1 MMMLVEPWL
10 EWLEMMMISCHLA
23 GSCHY
28 CSLGHLPPPDNALAG
43 LLAGCLKMVIVTT
56 VVEVK
61 VTLSACS
68 FLLLPVA
75 PACWRRP
82 LILLLDS
89 DISSLLM
96 VMMAERAERYSNLS
110 LCSLCPESVVNN
122 SLCPNSVSLQPHWLS
137 LVLILPTLAYCSHM
151 LVLVVVG

>member
-1 MMMLVEPWL
+1 MLAELV
-10 EWLEMMMISCHLA
+10 LEMMMISCHLA

-28 CSLGHLPPPDNALAG
+28 CSFGHLPPPDNALAGLLAG

-96 VMMAERAERYSNLS
+96 VMMAEKPSNLS

-137 LVLILPTLAYCSHM
+137 LVSILPTLAYCSHT

>member
-1 MMMLVEPWL
+1 
-10 EWLEMMMISCHLA
+10 
-23 GSCHY
+23 
-28 CSLGHLPPPDNALAG
+28 
-43 LLAGCLKMVIVTT
+43 MVIVTT

-61 VTLSACS
+61 VNLSACS

-82 LILLLDS
+82 LILLLDP

-96 VMMAERAERYSNLS
+96 VMMAEKYSNLS

-137 LVLILPTLAYCSHM
+137 LVSIMPTLAYCSHM
-151 LVLVVVG
+151 LLLVVVG